1 MSSAEKSLEPV
12 TEEPL
17 NAATPVTALR
27 DPVTPASLVYVRNHF
42 AMPEI
47 DPEDWRLVVG
57 GAVSNPVTFSL
68 EELKSHP
75 VRSVTMA
82 LECAGNG
89 RQAMSPKPPGTPW
102 GYGAISVVRFTGT
115 PLALIL
121 EAAGVARQAVEVLF
135 RGADA
140 GDVADGRRVQFARS
154 LPLDAALAADP
165 LLAWDMNNEPLTREH
180 GFPLRVVVPGWY
192 GMAAV
197 KWLEQIDVVTEPFG
211 GFFQKEHYVYSEE
224 SGVAEGEPVRR
235 IRVRSLIA
243 GPASGAV
250 LELGPH
256 MVEGIAWS
264 GHGPI
269 TRVEVSADGGGN
281 WQEAVLEPAPG
292 RYGALRWSYSW
303 TPTQPGSY
311 TLLSRATD
319 ASGNGQPASQRWN
332 RLGYGNNGPQAVT
345 VQVL

>member
-1 MSSAEKSLEPV
+1 MSSADKSLETV

-17 NAATPVTALR
+17 NAATPVAALR

-42 AMPEI
+42 ATPEI
-47 DPEDWRLVVG
+47 DPATWQLVVG
-57 GAVSNPVTFSL
+57 GAVSQPLTLTL
-68 EELKSHP
+68 EELKSRP

-102 GYGAISVVRFTGT
+102 GYGAISIVRFTGT
-115 PLALIL
+115 PLAGIL

-140 GDVADGRRVQFARS
+140 GPVADGRHVQFTRS

-165 LLAWDMNNEPLTREH
+165 LLAWDLNNEPLTREH
-180 GFPLRVVVPGWY
+180 GFPVRLVVPGWY

-197 KWLEQIDVVTEPFG
+197 KWLEQIDVVTEPFA

-224 SGVAEGEPVRR
+224 SGVTEGEPVRR
-235 IRVRSLIA
+235 IRVRALIA
-243 GPASGAV
+243 SPASGAS
-250 LELGPH
+250 LEPGPQLI
-256 MVEGIAWS
+256 EGIAWS

-269 TRVEVSADGGGN
+269 TRVEVSTDGGAN
-281 WQEAVLEPAPG
+281 WEEALLEPAPG
-292 RYGALRWSYSW
+292 RYGALRWSHSW
-303 TPTQPGSY
+303 SPQRSGSY
-311 TLLSRATD
+311 TLLSRGTD

-345 VQVL
+345 VQIR